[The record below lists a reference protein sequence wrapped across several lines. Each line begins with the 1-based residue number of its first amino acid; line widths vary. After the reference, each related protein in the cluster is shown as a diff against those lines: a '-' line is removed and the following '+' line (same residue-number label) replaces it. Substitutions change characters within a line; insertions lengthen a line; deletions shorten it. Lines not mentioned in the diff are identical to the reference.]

1 MQLGCKRYQDMT
13 SGNVQQEVKKQSEL
27 AAIHDFA
34 GKLLQPSLLPRLKGY
49 VKWQVET
56 RKRIAAGETLDTIDM
71 EHGAVPISINLDLTT
86 ACNFACDHCVDM
98 DILNTGIKYDHDKLK
113 DSIQNL
119 AERGLRSVIVIGG
132 GEPTMYPKF
141 EEMIVFMKNL
151 GLKIGIVTNGAAM
164 DKILTVAEYFDK
176 DDWIRLSLDSGSD
189 EVFQAMHKPRKG
201 IDLDTICKGIAPIRD
216 KNPAVNLGFSFIIV
230 WKDCEANDMEI
241 HENIHE
247 IEMAAERARKY
258 RFNYIAYKPFL
269 TRAKENNAEIVDLAK
284 AEHKERIDPIMAEIR
299 KRINIAKK
307 LNTDDFRV
315 IESTNLRVFENGTYD
330 NYTHQ
335 PKNCH
340 MQFFRQVLSPLGV
353 FNCPVYRHVTAAQVG
368 EKHSYADD
376 KVTIDTQRDT
386 LKLIET
392 FNATKECKEV
402 TCLYNHVNW
411 FIEDLIKNPEKAEAL
426 TSGSERDDFFF

>member
-1 MQLGCKRYQDMT
+1 MT
-13 SGNVQQEVKKQSEL
+13 SGDTQTKVEKHGEL

-34 GKLLQPSLLPRLKGY
+34 GKLLQPSLLPRLKNY
-49 VKWQVET
+49 VRWQIDT
-56 RKRIAAGETLDTIDM
+56 RKRIAQGETLDTIDM

-86 ACNFACDHCVDM
+86 ACNYACDHCVDM

-113 DSIQNL
+113 SSIQNL
-119 AERGLRSVIVIGG
+119 AERGLKSVIVIGG
-132 GEPTMYPKF
+132 GEPTMYPRF
-141 EEMIVFMKNL
+141 EEVIVFMKNL

-164 DKILTVAEYFDK
+164 EKIESVAEYFDK

-189 EVFQAMHKPRKG
+189 EVFQAMHKPRKAM
-201 IDLDTICKGIAPIRD
+201 DLDTICRGVGPIRD
-216 KNPAVNLGFSFIIV
+216 KNPDVNVGFSFLIV
-230 WKDCEANDMEI
+230 WKDCEANDTEI

-258 RFNYIAYKPFL
+258 RFHYISFKPFL

-284 AEHKERIDPIMAEIR
+284 EENREQIDPIMNEIR
-299 KRINIAKK
+299 KRIDVAKK
-307 LNTDDFRV
+307 LNTEDFRV

-330 NYTHQ
+330 NYTKQ

-353 FNCPVYRHVTAAQVG
+353 FNCPVYRHVTKAQVG
-368 EKHSYADD
+368 EKHAYADNQ
-376 KVTIDTQRDT
+376 VTVDTQRAT
-386 LKLIET
+386 VKLIDS
-392 FNATKECKEV
+392 FNATDECKEV

-411 FIEDLIKNPEKAEAL
+411 FIEDLIHNPAKMDELKE
-426 TSGSERDDFFF
+426 TEERDDFFF